1 MSPGPLVGRLPVE
14 ARVKTQIVLW
24 AAAIVAFACASA
36 VPAHHSMAMFDIAR
50 PIWITGTVVRY
61 EAVNPHARIALDE
74 KAPDGSVH
82 RWVVEGPNL
91 NRLRRMN
98 VSDDFLKAGDTIE
111 ICGFPFK
118 GETPIPDAPGAA
130 RPAMHAHM
138 LVLPDGKMR
147 LFGPYG
153 KLANCIR
160 PNDSARLWV
169 EFLDRDPLAREV
181 WCRSGNDV
189 TASSRTPREF
199 VDEIDRMIANPC
211 R

>member
-1 MSPGPLVGRLPVE
+1 MKE
-14 ARVKTQIVLW
+14 KTVLW
-24 AAAIVAFACASA
+24 VAAIVTFACPSA
-36 VPAHHSMAMFDIAR
+36 VRGHHSMAMFDIAN
-50 PIWITGTVVRY
+50 PMWIKGTVVRY
-61 EAVNPHARIALDE
+61 EAVNPHARIALDQ

-91 NRLRRMN
+91 NRLGRMN
-98 VSDDFLKAGDTIE
+98 VGIDFLKAGDTIE

-118 GETPIPDAPGAA
+118 GQTPIPDARGAA
-130 RPAMHAHM
+130 RPAMHAHV
-138 LVLPDGKMR
+138 LVMPDGKMR

-169 EFLDRDPLAREV
+169 EFLDRDPLAREI

-189 TASSRTPREF
+189 SGSSRTPKAF
-199 VDEIDRMIANPC
+199 VDEIDRLIANPC
-211 R
+211 G